1 MTKFLTL
8 EGLQHYDGKIKA
20 IIPSKSEFEAL
31 KNTVANGMSWRNP
44 VENLAALKAI
54 KAPQEGWTVSL
65 TDTNQIYRFDAQD
78 KTPQEQSPN
87 IIKPTDQ
94 TAGAWILLG
103 TAVYSKATEQ
113 ADGLM
118 STDHVKALNKAT
130 QDISGINNSINNLD
144 ASKITSGVLD
154 IARIPKAAI
163 ERLVV
168 VADDTA
174 RLKLTK
180 EQAQTGDTVKVTATG
195 KMYFVIDDT
204 KLNQEEGYSVYT
216 AGSASSVPWEG
227 ITGKPQ
233 DFKPSTHNQGSE
245 TIDKMN
251 NYTKAA
257 QASAIAPTDSLNT
270 AIGKLEKGLDN
281 KLNTTDVVAIQNSEI
296 DALF

>member
-8 EGLQHYDGKIKA
+8 DGLKHYDGKIKA
-20 IIPSKSEFEAL
+20 IIPSKSEFEQL

-44 VENLAALKAI
+44 VENLEALKAI
-54 KAPQEGWTVSL
+54 KTPKEGWTVSL
-65 TDTNQIYRFDAQD
+65 SDTNQIYRFDAQD
-78 KTPQEQSPN
+78 KTETEQSPN
-87 IIKPTDQ
+87 IIKPTDK

-103 TAVYSKATEQ
+103 TAVYTKATKQ
-113 ADGLM
+113 QDGLM
-118 STDHVKALNKAT
+118 GTDHVKALNKAT